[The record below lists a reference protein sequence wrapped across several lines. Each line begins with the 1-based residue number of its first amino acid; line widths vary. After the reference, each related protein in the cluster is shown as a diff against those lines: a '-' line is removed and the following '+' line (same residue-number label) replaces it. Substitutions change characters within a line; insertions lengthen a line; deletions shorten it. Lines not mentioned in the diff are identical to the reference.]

1 MNTNPK
7 MEPNI
12 LPPLVVDLDG
22 TLVRT
27 DTLHEQALALAK
39 AQPLQTLL
47 LPAWLARGKAH
58 LKQQLA
64 QRISLDAVTLPYNEQ
79 LLDWLKSEK
88 RAGRRLMLCT
98 AADTQTAQAIARH
111 LGIFDEVIA
120 SDGQT
125 NLSAARK
132 ADRLVRQFGHQ
143 GFDYAGNSRDDLP
156 VWQAAR
162 QAIVVNAPSSVLRA
176 AQQHGNVGKVIS
188 TTAQKARNIAKML
201 RIHQWLKNLLLFV
214 PLLAAHQFTQGAAWG
229 TLLLAFF
236 SFSLCASAVY
246 IGNDLLDLGSDRLHP
261 RKRLRPF
268 ASGAVPV
275 AWGVAFSPLLLLVS
289 VALALVVGPRFL
301 AWLAMYFA
309 LTCWYT
315 MTLKRL
321 VLLDCMALACLYTL
335 RIVSGG
341 AASGLPLSPWLL
353 AVSGFVFLSLSFL
366 KRHTELLPLVQ
377 RGETAA
383 AHGRGYV
390 AQDAALVQM
399 FGIAAG
405 YASAIV
411 LALYLHG
418 NTVQALYKQPHAIL
432 VTVGV
437 LVYWISWMWLQ
448 SHRGDMHDDPVVFA
462 VKDRV
467 SLACGALFAASL
479 ALATM
484 GLPW

>member
-1 MNTNPK
+1 MK
-7 MEPNI
+7 PN
-12 LPPLVVDLDG
+12 LPPPLVIDLDG
-22 TLVRT
+22 TLVCT

-39 AQPLQTLL
+39 TRPLQTLL
-47 LPAWLARGKAH
+47 LPTWLAHGKAH

-64 QRISLDAVTLPYNEQ
+64 ERISLDAATLPYNAM
-79 LLDWLKSEK
+79 LLDWLTSE
-88 RAGRRLMLCT
+88 RQAGRRLVLCT
-98 AADTQTAQAIARH
+98 AADAQTAQAIAQH

-125 NLSAARK
+125 NLAAARK
-132 ADRLVRQFGHQ
+132 ADRLVQQFGHQ
-143 GFDYAGNSRDDLP
+143 GFDYAGNSRDDVP

-162 QAIVVNAPSSVLRA
+162 QAIVVNAPASVLKA
-176 AQQHGNVGKVIS
+176 AQGHGNVSKVVAAIS
-188 TTAQKARNIAKML
+188 PKARDFAKML
-201 RIHQWLKNLLLFV
+201 RLHQWLKNLLLFV

-229 TLLLAFF
+229 TLLLAFL

-246 IGNDLLDLGSDRLHP
+246 ISNDLLDLGSDRLHP
-261 RKRLRPF
+261 RKRHRPF

-275 AWGVAFSPLLLLVS
+275 AWGVAILPLLALAS

-301 AWLAMYFA
+301 AWLAVYFA
-309 LTCWYT
+309 LTCWYSVA
-315 MTLKRL
+315 LKRL

-335 RIVSGG
+335 RIVAGG
-341 AASGLPLSPWLL
+341 AAAGLPLSPWLL

-366 KRHTELLPLVQ
+366 KRHTELRPLVQ

-405 YASAIV
+405 YASAVV

-418 NTVQALYKQPHAIL
+418 DTVQALYKQPHAIL

-448 SHRGDMHDDPVVFA
+448 SHRGEMHDDPVVFA
-462 VKDRV
+462 VKDKV
-467 SLACGALFAASL
+467 SLACGAVFAASL
-479 ALATM
+479 AAATL

>member
-1 MNTNPK
+1 MK
-7 MEPNI
+7 PN
-12 LPPLVVDLDG
+12 LPPPLVIDLDG
-22 TLVRT
+22 TLVCT

-39 AQPLQTLL
+39 TRPLQTLL
-47 LPAWLARGKAH
+47 LPAWLAHGKAH

-64 QRISLDAVTLPYNEQ
+64 ERISLDAATLPYNAM
-79 LLDWLKSEK
+79 LLDWLTSE
-88 RAGRRLMLCT
+88 RQAGRRLVLCT
-98 AADTQTAQAIARH
+98 AADAQTAQAIAQH

-125 NLSAARK
+125 NLAAARK
-132 ADRLVRQFGHQ
+132 ADRLVQRFGHQ
-143 GFDYAGNSRDDLP
+143 GFDYAGNSRDDVP

-162 QAIVVNAPSSVLRA
+162 QAIVVNAPASVLKA
-176 AQQHGNVGKVIS
+176 AQGHGNVSKVVAAIS
-188 TTAQKARNIAKML
+188 PKARDFAKML
-201 RIHQWLKNLLLFV
+201 RLHQWLKNLLLFV

-229 TLLLAFF
+229 TLLLAFL

-246 IGNDLLDLGSDRLHP
+246 ISNDLLDQGSDRLHP
-261 RKRLRPF
+261 RKRHRPF

-275 AWGVAFSPLLLLVS
+275 AWGAAILPLLALAS

-301 AWLAMYFA
+301 AWLAVYFA
-309 LTCWYT
+309 LTCWYSVA
-315 MTLKRL
+315 LKRL

-335 RIVSGG
+335 RIVAGG
-341 AASGLPLSPWLL
+341 AAAGLPLSPWLL

-366 KRHTELLPLVQ
+366 KRHTELRPLVQ

-405 YASAIV
+405 YASAVV

-418 NTVQALYKQPHAIL
+418 DTVQALYKQPHAIL

-448 SHRGDMHDDPVVFA
+448 SHRGEMHDDPVVFA
-462 VKDRV
+462 VKDKV
-467 SLACGALFAASL
+467 SLACGAVFAASL
-479 ALATM
+479 AAATL

>member
-1 MNTNPK
+1 MK
-7 MEPNI
+7 PN
-12 LPPLVVDLDG
+12 LPPPLVIDLDG
-22 TLVRT
+22 TLVCT

-39 AQPLQTLL
+39 TRPLQTLL
-47 LPAWLARGKAH
+47 LPAWLAHGKAH

-64 QRISLDAVTLPYNEQ
+64 ERISLDAATLPYNAM
-79 LLDWLKSEK
+79 LLDWLTSE
-88 RAGRRLMLCT
+88 RQAGRRLVLCT
-98 AADTQTAQAIARH
+98 AADAQTAQAIAQH

-125 NLSAARK
+125 NLAAARK
-132 ADRLVRQFGHQ
+132 ADRLVQRFGHQ
-143 GFDYAGNSRDDLP
+143 GFDYAGNSRDDVP

-162 QAIVVNAPSSVLRA
+162 QAIVVNAPASVLKA
-176 AQQHGNVGKVIS
+176 AQGHGNVSKVVAAIS
-188 TTAQKARNIAKML
+188 PKARDFAKML
-201 RIHQWLKNLLLFV
+201 RLHQWLKNLLLFV

-229 TLLLAFF
+229 TLLLAFL

-246 IGNDLLDLGSDRLHP
+246 ISNDLLDLGSDRLHP
-261 RKRLRPF
+261 RKRHRPF

-275 AWGVAFSPLLLLVS
+275 AWGAAILPLLALAS

-301 AWLAMYFA
+301 AWLAVYFA
-309 LTCWYT
+309 LTCWYSVA
-315 MTLKRL
+315 LKRL

-335 RIVSGG
+335 RIVAGG
-341 AASGLPLSPWLL
+341 AAAGLPLSPWLL

-366 KRHTELLPLVQ
+366 KRHTELRPLVQ

-405 YASAIV
+405 YASAVV

-418 NTVQALYKQPHAIL
+418 DTVQALYKQPHAIL

-448 SHRGDMHDDPVVFA
+448 SHRGEMHDDPVVFA
-462 VKDRV
+462 VKDKV
-467 SLACGALFAASL
+467 SLACGAVFAASL
-479 ALATM
+479 AAATL